1 MTAVPR
7 SFRAVKTGALQHFGG
22 SALVTAGVLLTG
34 SRSVYAAAGAVQKAT
49 AEEAL
54 TAGRAIVKLAAKCDD
69 LVSLAD
75 KSDWEAMGKLLSDP
89 LFVQFDKTAG
99 VLVRSDELTA
109 DDKVALGTIKRYGIT
124 ADVIIMI
131 GGLGGVLRAGRVKSM
146 SAATGG
152 YADQKAILD
161 DNEEEDEGEGEVNAE
176 EARKYAKLVKGSVN
190 DVLRIV
196 KASSIKI

>member
-1 MTAVPR
+1 M
-7 SFRAVKTGALQHFGG
+7 
-22 SALVTAGVLLTG
+22 
-34 SRSVYAAAGAVQKAT
+34 QKAT
-49 AEEAL
+49 TEEAL
-54 TAGRAIVKLAAKCDD
+54 TAGKAIVRLAAKCDD

-152 YADQKAILD
+152 YADQKAIED
-161 DNEEEDEGEGEVNAE
+161 DNEEEDEGEEGEVNAE

>member
-1 MTAVPR
+1 M
-7 SFRAVKTGALQHFGG
+7 
-22 SALVTAGVLLTG
+22 
-34 SRSVYAAAGAVQKAT
+34 QKAT